1 MNAIIKDNKV
11 YCPFCNEHN
20 YRIGPYKQL
29 KEGTQITAICNNCN
43 REFEYML
50 NLKIDN
56 AERFINEMEEE
67 E

>member
-29 KEGTQITAICNNCN
+29 KEGTQMTAICNKCD

-50 NLKIDN
+50 KIKLDG
-56 AERFINEMEEE
+56 AERFVIEESEEE
-67 E
+67 